1 MRKDREPGL
10 LKLEKRKLWEGLVAV
25 QMERDCLSGSSV
37 IGQGV
42 TALNCKGSRFRLD
55 IRKKFFTR
63 RAVGHCHGLPGE
75 AVCAPFLEVFKV
87 TLDGALG
94 TCLVKGDLAHRMG
107 LELSDL

>member
-1 MRKDREPGL
+1 M
-10 LKLEKRKLWEGLVAV
+10 
-25 QMERDCLSGSSV
+25 
-37 IGQGV
+37 
-42 TALNCKGSRFRLD
+42 
-55 IRKKFFTR
+55 
-63 RAVGHCHGLPGE
+63 GHCHGLPGE